1 MISPEQIRAYAG
13 RYRDR
18 MPEKGIAV
26 ALLTPGPADHWP
38 SEIQVSG
45 GAVFPVHWCPTPLAM
60 RMRLRELEA
69 AGRCGI
75 LLTSLDSVDGD
86 IGARLVHARVL
97 AAGPQDRLKQG
108 WSARELDPR
117 LFRGRYAWL
126 PELILRVVPQ
136 DQRQPAPGAFLT
148 LDHALQQ
155 TVPRCLGLDTARP
168 GLPDLLAWLASVD
181 LATVKQG
188 FEPAEWIGLRD
199 HLARS
204 VGPAG
209 VPVWDLADPEDGRSD
224 GARPLALGLVLGLPG
239 AADDPQPASFA
250 GGLRA
255 LLGVDLPAEVR
266 QAWAAAAE
274 PAMDHRA
281 LSAAAQDR
289 VLTLA
294 DQFVGRLGL
303 ESQVARSD
311 WLRASLT
318 ARLAAFARS
327 LEHAVQAEDL
337 PPVRLALDALAA
349 HRLTQGPL
357 AELARML
364 ARVAWRLSEPM
375 PEITTPAELA
385 KSYARDVSYLDA
397 ALGFLAD
404 HAGDVS
410 ELASV
415 AEALIAR
422 GAALVQSIE
431 ERARPVLAKLGE
443 PLPQGGPDL
452 LGVEDVLSQVALPII
467 ETKQTV
473 LLLVMDGLSL
483 PILHRLGEPAGWR
496 SYVPEATGHRMTA
509 AAVLPTVTTVSRTSL
524 LSGALAEGG
533 QREEQT
539 GLEKKCQK
547 SRLFHKDDLEE
558 RSAMVQQDIA
568 QTNDYSLVAVVH
580 NGIDDNLDGSTQLR
594 RSWDWQEFDKSST
607 KLAAILEAAAEA
619 GRVLI
624 VISDHGHVTDARTA
638 VPRPQQPLTSAR
650 SRLGGSANLAEEQ
663 VVQGPRVLPEGQAVV
678 LTGRSVRYGQ
688 GAPGCHGGLSLPE
701 VFVPV
706 EVMVPRLFE
715 QVEVFRLPGWKAAPP
730 PEPDWWYLAPKAA
743 APGSPAAAARAEPQ
757 RPTRKARR
765 SPEQQLSLLDLAER
779 DRSGRSAP
787 AEPHV
792 SNDLASRV
800 VGSAVMQE
808 QRAFFRQAPE
818 PALVE
823 RFLAALIRANGCLS
837 VLDVAR
843 ALEIDEARAHRFAS
857 AVINLFNRDG
867 EASVTFERRARL
879 VRANIDMLARQF
891 EVS

>member
-1 MISPEQIRAYAG
+1 VISPEQIRAYAG

-86 IGARLVHARVL
+86 IGARLVHARIL

-126 PELILRVVPQ
+126 PELMLRVVPQ

-204 VGPAG
+204 AGPAG

-224 GARPLALGLVLGLPG
+224 GARPLSLGLVLGLPG
-239 AADDPQPASFA
+239 SADDPLPASFA

-255 LLGVDLPAEVR
+255 LLGVDLPTDLR
-266 QAWAAAAE
+266 QAWAGAAD

-281 LSAAAQDR
+281 LSAAARDR
-289 VLTLA
+289 VLSLA

-303 ESQVARSD
+303 ESQVARSV

-327 LEHAVQAEDL
+327 LEQAVRAEDL
-337 PPVRLALDALAA
+337 PPMRPDLDALAA

-364 ARVAWRLSEPM
+364 ARVAWRLSDPL
-375 PEITTPAELA
+375 PEVTTPAELA
-385 KSYARDVSYLDA
+385 KNYARDLSYLDS
-397 ALGFLAD
+397 ALAYLAD
-404 HAGDVS
+404 HGGDVA
-410 ELASV
+410 ELAPI
-415 AEALIAR
+415 AEDLAGR
-422 GAALVQSIE
+422 GAAYLQTLEV
-431 ERARPVLAKLGE
+431 RARPVLAKLSQ
-443 PLPQGGPDL
+443 PWPQGPDL
-452 LGVEDVLSQVALPII
+452 VGVEDVLSQVVLPLIDR
-467 ETKQTV
+467 KLNV

-483 PILHRLGEPAGWR
+483 PILHRLGEPTGWR
-496 SYVPEATGHRMTA
+496 TYVPEATGHRMTA

-539 GLEKKCQK
+539 GLEKKCRK
-547 SRLFHKDDLEE
+547 SRLFHKADLEGQFQV
-558 RSAMVQQDIA
+558 VQQAIA
-568 QTNDYSLVAVVH
+568 QTNQHSLVAVVH
-580 NGIDDNLDGSTQLR
+580 NAVDDELDGSSQLR
-594 RSWDWQEFDKSST
+594 RCWKWDEFAD
-607 KLAAILEAAAEA
+607 LPEILEAAAEA
-619 GRVLI
+619 GRVL
-624 VISDHGHVTDARTA
+624 VVVSDHGHVTAARTA
-638 VPRPQQPLTSAR
+638 VPRPEHGLTSAR
-650 SRLGGSANLAEEQ
+650 SRLGSSAHLAEEL
-663 VVQGPRVLPEGQAVV
+663 VVQGARVLPEGQAVV
-678 LTGRSVRYGQ
+678 LTDRGVRYGQ
-688 GAPGCHGGLSLPE
+688 GSPACHGGLSLPE
-701 VFVPV
+701 IFVPV
-706 EVMVPRLFE
+706 EMMVPKLFD
-715 QVEVFRLPGWKAAPP
+715 QVEEFKLPGWKSAPP
-730 PEPDWWYLAPKAA
+730 LEPDWWHLQPKVA
-743 APGSPAAAARAEPQ
+743 APGSPAGAARDRPQ
-757 RPTRKARR
+757 APPRKPRR
-765 SPEQQLSLLDLAER
+765 STEQQLSLLDLAER
-779 DRSGRSAP
+779 NQSGQPGAK
-787 AEPHV
+787 EPQV
-792 SNDLASRV
+792 SNDLAKKV

-808 QRAFFRQAPE
+808 QRAFFRQAPD
-818 PALVE
+818 PAQVE
-823 RFLAALIRANGCLS
+823 RFLAALIRAGGCLS

-843 ALEIDEARAHRFAS
+843 GLEIDEARALRFAS
-857 AVINLFNRDG
+857 AVINLFTRDG